1 MKKLHFYL
9 LSLLFTPIAIAA
21 EAVSEKKLTID
32 ERINEAF
39 APIVEKIF
47 EVLFY
52 PVQIGEAQAPI
63 ILLWLAAAGIFFTL
77 WFKFIN
83 LRIFKL
89 AFNTLRGK
97 YSEEDATG
105 EISHFQ
111 ALTSALAATVGLG
124 NIAGVAIAIGKGGP
138 GAAFWMVLAGFL
150 GMTTKFAECTL
161 GVKYRS
167 VQADGTIVGGPM
179 FYIKEAFNRIKVGW
193 LGSVFAFIFA
203 VFCIGATF
211 GAGNMFQANQA
222 SSQIAHLLKLPVG
235 SGWVLGLIFA
245 VLVGLVIIGGISRIA
260 KVTSKLVPLMCAIYL
275 LMGIVVLIAHAS
287 ELGSAIGI
295 IFEQAFNP
303 NAVVGGVLGVLLIG
317 LQRASF
323 SNEAGIGSAPI
334 AHAAV
339 KTNHPAS
346 EGVVAAMGP
355 FIDTIIVCSMTALV
369 VVVTGAYQIAGV
381 DGVTMTSKAVSSVS
395 GSFEVILGVAVVLFA
410 ISTMIS
416 WSYYGQ
422 QSWRYIFGCNQS
434 AEYTYKI
441 LFCLFI
447 IIGSA
452 MKIGSVLD
460 FSDAMLFGMSIP
472 NIIAVV
478 ILVPVVSL
486 EFKKYLAYTKEKDAK

>member
-1 MKKLHFYL
+1 MMKKLYFYL
-9 LSLLFTPIAIAA
+9 LSLPYFSLVKA
-21 EAVSEKKLTID
+21 EEAKHLTID
-32 ERINEAF
+32 ERIDQAF
-39 APIVEKIF
+39 SPIVEKIF
-47 EVLFY
+47 SVLFY
-52 PVQIGEAQAPI
+52 PISIGEAQAPI

-97 YSEEDATG
+97 YSEDDATG
-105 EISHFQ
+105 EITHFQ
-111 ALTSALAATVGLG
+111 ALSSALAATVGLG

-161 GVKYRS
+161 GVKYREI
-167 VQADGTIVGGPM
+167 QPDGTIVGGPM
-179 FYIKEAFNRIKVGW
+179 FYIKEAFSRIKVGW

-203 VFCIGATF
+203 VFCIGAAF

-222 SSQIAHLLKLPVG
+222 SSQIAHLLNLPTG
-235 SGWVLGLIFA
+235 SGWLLGLVFA
-245 VLVGLVIIGGISRIA
+245 VVVGLVIIGGIRRIA
-260 KVTSKLVPLMCAIYL
+260 KVTSKLVPLMCAVYL
-275 LMGIVVLIAHAS
+275 IMGLIVLIAHAS
-287 ELGSAIGI
+287 ELGSAVNLIVQ
-295 IFEQAFNP
+295 QAFNP
-303 NAVVGGVLGVLLIG
+303 DAVVGGLLGVLLIG

-334 AHAAV
+334 AHASV

-346 EGVVAAMGP
+346 EGVVAALGP
-355 FIDTIIVCSMTALV
+355 FIDTVVVCSMTALV
-369 VVVTGAYQIAGV
+369 VVVTGAYQIADV

-395 GSFEVILGVAVVLFA
+395 GSFEVILGVAVILFA

-422 QSWRYIFGCNQS
+422 QSWRYIFGCNQR

-447 IIGSA
+447 ILGSA

-460 FSDAMLFGMSIP
+460 FSDAMLFGMAIP

-478 ILVPVVSL
+478 ILVPIVSL
-486 EFKKYLAYTKEKDAK
+486 EFKKYLAYTRKKDAE